1 MKLKYKQF
9 FKDHPKLT
17 VSAAVLLIILSVAL
31 IILPKLFGNT
41 DGHIPKASL
50 DNIPAFDEKTP
61 YVIINDNKPF
71 FKENEIVSES
81 YEEYGELDG
90 LGRCTVAVAC
100 IGVDLMPT
108 EDRES
113 ISQVTPS
120 GWINAK
126 YDFID
131 GGYVY
136 NRCHLIGFQ
145 LTGEN
150 ANRENLITGT
160 RFLNIEGMLPFE
172 NLVADYLKEH
182 PQNHVMFRST
192 PIYDGDNLVASGV
205 LLEGWSV
212 EDNGRGICFNVYA
225 YNAQPGVI
233 IDYDTGETHP
243 AE

>member
-1 MKLKYKQF
+1 M
-9 FKDHPKLT
+9 
-17 VSAAVLLIILSVAL
+17 
-31 IILPKLFGNT
+31 
-41 DGHIPKASL
+41 
-50 DNIPAFDEKTP
+50 
-61 YVIINDNKPF
+61 
-71 FKENEIVSES
+71 
-81 YEEYGELDG
+81 
-90 LGRCTVAVAC
+90 
-100 IGVDLMPT
+100 
-108 EDRES
+108 
-113 ISQVTPS
+113 
-120 GWINAK
+120 
-126 YDFID
+126 
-131 GGYVY
+131 
-136 NRCHLIGFQ
+136 
-145 LTGEN
+145 
-150 ANRENLITGT
+150 ITGT